1 MAERKTL
8 NINETMDDMPEW
20 AHQARDLG
28 RSIAANPIPV
38 AVALIVILLCL
49 LAAGA
54 IQLSRI
60 AADRAAATLY
70 AAAVFEEDDAK
81 RIEALETASKQSGRW
96 GIEALYLLGE
106 EAAAKGDW
114 DKARNAFGALV
125 KEHAASP
132 LAPRAA
138 EGLAFIDETTGAVEQ
153 AIEGYRNI
161 VAQWPDS
168 FAGRCQPYNLG
179 RALETIGNL
188 RDAVAA
194 YKNQSV
200 VFPESKV
207 AADAEVALA
216 RLQVSHPELFDG
228 AAQPAAETPP
238 AETESPA
245 TKTTATDSPALE
257 TAPAGQ
263 AAESATTQAVET
275 APAGESAPAEEAAA
289 PAETIEE
296 APAADAP
303 SEQ

>member
-8 NINETMDDMPEW
+8 NINETVDDMPEW

-28 RSIAANPIPV
+28 RSIAANPVPV
-38 AVALIVILLCL
+38 AAGIIVVVLCL
-49 LAAGA
+49 IAAGA
-54 IQLSRI
+54 IQLSRV
-60 AADRAAATLY
+60 AADRAASSVY
-70 AAAVFEEDDAK
+70 AAAIFEEDDAK
-81 RIEALETASKQSGRW
+81 RIEALEAASKEGGRW

-114 DKARNAFGALV
+114 DKARNAFGTLV
-125 KEHAASP
+125 KEHATSP

-161 VAQWPDS
+161 AAQWPDS

-179 RALETIGNL
+179 RALETTGNQ
-188 RDAVAA
+188 RDAIAA

-200 VFPESKV
+200 VFPESKM

-228 AAQPAAETPP
+228 AAAPAEAPVTESEATASEAPAAEAAP
-238 AETESPA
+238 AAQAPESTSTET
-245 TKTTATDSPALE
+245 LE
-257 TAPAGQ
+257 TAPA
-263 AAESATTQAVET
+263 ASENV
-275 APAGESAPAEEAAA
+275 PAEEAAA
-289 PAETIEE
+289 PAETVEE
-296 APAADAP
+296 TPAVDAP